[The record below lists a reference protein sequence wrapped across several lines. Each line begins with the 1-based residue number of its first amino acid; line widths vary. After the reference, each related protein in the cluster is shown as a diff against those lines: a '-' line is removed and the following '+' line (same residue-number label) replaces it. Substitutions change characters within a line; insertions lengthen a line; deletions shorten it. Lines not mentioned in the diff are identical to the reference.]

1 MTITLRQLRYFTVA
15 AESGRISQAAVELNI
30 SQSAV
35 TTAIRELE
43 DDLGVALLRRHSSG
57 VSLTLDGNRFL
68 AHARHVLSAVTEA
81 SRAARGRIASVE
93 GTVDLRIS
101 YTIAG
106 YFLPP
111 LLARFKRACPAVDVR
126 MSQDERGGIERE
138 VISEA
143 ADFGVFIVNNI
154 KARRALTTQTLVRS
168 PRRLWLGVDHP
179 FLAKPAVSLREIGG
193 EPYIMATVDEA
204 EATTMRYW
212 RRSRLTPTIAFRTSS
227 LEGVREMVAAG
238 LGVTIL
244 ADIVH
249 RPWSLEGNRIEV
261 RDVIEPVPSLDVG
274 IAWKRGRELSPAAE
288 VFRRFLVL
296 ASRELPEHAP
306 V

>member
-1 MTITLRQLRYFTVA
+1 MAITLRQLRYFAVA
-15 AESGRISQAAVELNI
+15 AEAGRISQAAVELNI

-43 DDLGVALLRRHSSG
+43 EDLGVALLRRHSSG

-68 AHARHVLSAVTEA
+68 AHARHVLSAVKEA
-81 SRAARGRIASVE
+81 SRAARGRIAGVE
-93 GTVDLRIS
+93 GIVDLRIS

-111 LLARFKRACPAVDVR
+111 LLARFKRACRAVDVR
-126 MSQDERGGIERE
+126 MSQDERGGIESE
-138 VISEA
+138 LVSEA

-179 FLAKPAVSLREIGG
+179 LLAKPAVSLRDIGG
-193 EPYIMATVDEA
+193 APYIMATVDEA

-212 RRSRLTPTIAFRTSS
+212 RRSRLAPNVTFRTSS

-244 ADIVH
+244 A
-249 RPWSLEGNRIEV
+249 
-261 RDVIEPVPSLDVG
+261 
-274 IAWKRGRELSPAAE
+274 
-288 VFRRFLVL
+288 
-296 ASRELPEHAP
+296 
-306 V
+306 